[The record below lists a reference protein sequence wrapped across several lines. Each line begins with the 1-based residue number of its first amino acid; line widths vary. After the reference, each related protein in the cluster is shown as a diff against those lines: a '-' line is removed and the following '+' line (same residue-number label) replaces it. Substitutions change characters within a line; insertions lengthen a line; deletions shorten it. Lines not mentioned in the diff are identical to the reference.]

1 MIQNL
6 VFVVYLLISDSLVES
21 IKANKNWEKRSLILQ
36 YSFAQK
42 ASLILRT
49 LTPSKHYKK
58 YTPTTQP
65 KTLLTYKF
73 SKKHVFG
80 WCQKKHLHCTI
91 SRRPRIAFSKHLES
105 KCLVNLVN
113 LRQKIF
119 VPET

>member
-58 YTPTTQP
+58 YTPATQS
-65 KTLLTYKF
+65 KTLLTLQIFQETCFWLVSEKTF
-73 SKKHVFG
+73 A
-80 WCQKKHLHCTI
+80 LHHI
-91 SRRPRIAFSKHLES
+91 
-105 KCLVNLVN
+105 
-113 LRQKIF
+113 
-119 VPET
+119 